1 MPAAGKSYAAAIRC
15 ISGSTTCRTG
25 AVHLS
30 HAEATPKNQFRREK
44 TMRIHWTAI
53 AGMAVMLSTASHAQT
68 NRLAAAAEAMGATT
82 LNTIQFT
89 GSGNVFSFGQA
100 FEP

>member
-1 MPAAGKSYAAAIRC
+1 
-15 ISGSTTCRTG
+15 
-25 AVHLS
+25 
-30 HAEATPKNQFRREK
+30 
-44 TMRIHWTAI
+44 MRIHWMAI

-100 FEP
+100 FEPGERWPRFIQRVYNAGINYQAPAMAVVQVRSQV